1 MPKATMAAV
10 GLRHAD
16 REPRHRDPDDRSR
29 GMCRASSPI
38 IALMWNRRDF
48 VRLLSL
54 TAAAAAGQAE
64 SLSYV
69 SEVGQPLR
77 LPRKPK
83 ALAAGDTVGLVLPAT
98 GAATMDEISFAKE
111 QLEAIGFKVVLGN
124 HVYDRWGYFAGR
136 DRDRAA
142 DINAFF
148 ADDAVAGVVC
158 YTGGW
163 GSPRVLPFLDYD
175 LIARKPK
182 VLIGFSDI
190 TALLNAVHQRSGIV
204 TFHGPVGGS
213 TFEPYTL
220 ENFKRVAMTAAPAGL
235 LTPPPKKPNELID
248 RTNRV
253 VKLAPG
259 KGHGRLVGGNLTMI
273 ASIMGTPYE
282 LDTAGAIVFLE
293 DTHEEPYRVDRML
306 TQLALGGK
314 FTGIAGFAWGR
325 CTDCA
330 ATGTTFSIEEIL
342 RDRFASLG
350 VPALS
355 GLSFGHIE
363 QKLTLPIGVMA
374 TIDGDAGTLTID
386 EAAVI

>member
-1 MPKATMAAV
+1 
-10 GLRHAD
+10 
-16 REPRHRDPDDRSR
+16 
-29 GMCRASSPI
+29 
-38 IALMWNRRDF
+38 MWNRREF
-48 VRLLSL
+48 ARLLSL
-54 TAAAAAGQAE
+54 TAAAATTLTAATPAP
-64 SLSYV
+64 SRRAPV
-69 SEVGQPLR
+69 
-77 LPRKPK
+77 KPK
-83 ALAAGDTVGLVLPAT
+83 ALAPGDTVGLVLPAT
-98 GAATMDEISFAKE
+98 AAATMDEIAFAKE
-111 QLEAIGFKVVLGN
+111 QLEVIGLKVVLGK

-148 ADDAVAGVVC
+148 ADDAIAGVVC

-163 GSPRVLPFLDYD
+163 GSPRVLPYLDYD

-182 VLIGFSDI
+182 VLIGYSDI
-190 TALLNAVHQRSGIV
+190 TALVNAVHQRSGIV

-220 ENFKRVAMTAAPAGL
+220 DNFRRVVMTASPAGL
-235 LTPPPKKPNELID
+235 QNAPSKKPNELID
-248 RTNRV
+248 RMNRV

-259 KGHGRLVGGNLTMI
+259 KGSGRLAGGNLTMI
-273 ASIMGTPYE
+273 AAAMGTPYE
-282 LDTAGAIVFLE
+282 LDTTGKIVFLE
-293 DTHEEPYRVDRML
+293 DTHEEPYRIDRML

-314 FTGIAGFAWGR
+314 FNGIAGFMWGR
-325 CTDCA
+325 CTDCEPK
-330 ATGTTFSIEEIL
+330 GNSFSIEEIL

-350 VPALS
+350 IPALS

-386 EAAVI
+386 EAAVV